1 MNFKINRTNYLL
13 GVITLLFVVALGMIA
28 WLKGANAIHKD
39 IRLRIDTLDLNQS
52 SYYYGGVIRF
62 TFKDSILLN
71 EEYYSSQGKYLVFEE
86 TREGYHVPSS
96 LSYIPSFLHP
106 SAACLETYRRYNH
119 GDTGNVNINH
129 ILNDRTI
136 RVDTDMKF
144 IYEQI
149 LEKAQAREASFFAIM
164 PSYTDSKYILKG
176 EEYYSPGDFTD
187 IEINGQLLSE
197 LAQKVTTEEPEEIV
211 DSLMNGIYNE
221 LSQYCAKE
229 HCNVGNNY
237 AAIVSNAIN
246 SEKTN
251 ALEYLFSEKKDKAKK
266 CIKTWLENH
275 TDQIRQLAKDC
286 PEIYNAAHQLS
297 DSYHWVNSKNYFE
310 LDSLFLSG
318 DYKYWDTKIMV
329 SETVEVEEVVAT
341 VIENAAVDEDDTI
354 LYRSDN
360 INKVLK
366 LIGHNGNEK
375 DLKLLLFNIEIWSRI
390 WREGEAEWTKNWLK
404 KITE

>member
-52 SYYYGGVIRF
+52 SYYYDVIRF
-62 TFKDSILLN
+62 NFKDSILLN
-71 EEYYSSQGKYLVFEE
+71 EEYYSTQGEYLVFEE

-119 GDTGNVNINH
+119 GDTGNVNINS
-129 ILNDRTI
+129 IMKPSSI
-136 RVDTDMKF
+136 SVDPDMKF
-144 IYEQI
+144 VYRQI
-149 LEKAQAREASFFAIM
+149 IKKAQARGASFVALM
-164 PSYTDSKYILKG
+164 PSYTNSKYILKG

-251 ALEYLFSEKKDKAKK
+251 ALEYLFSEKKDKAKE

-275 TDQIRQLAKDC
+275 TEQIRRLAKEC
-286 PEIYNAAHQLS
+286 PEVYNAAHQLS
-297 DSYHWVNSKNYFE
+297 DSYHYVDSKNHIK
-310 LDSLFLSG
+310 LDSLFTSSN
-318 DYKYWDTKIMV
+318 YKNWNTNIMV
-329 SETVEVEEVVAT
+329 SKTVEKAETSAIEEVIVA
-341 VIENAAVDEDDTI
+341 DTI
-354 LYRSDN
+354 LYESN
-360 INKVLK
+360 EVNEVLK
-366 LIGHNGNEK
+366 LIGHDRKEK
-375 DLKLLLFNIEIWSRI
+375 DLRLLLFNINFWSHIWK
-390 WREGEAEWTKNWLK
+390 EGEAEWTKKWMK
-404 KITE
+404 KIME

>member
-52 SYYYGGVIRF
+52 SYYYDVIRF
-62 TFKDSILLN
+62 NFKDSFLLN
-71 EEYYSSQGKYLVFEE
+71 EEYYSCQGKYLVFEE

-119 GDTGNVNINH
+119 GDTGNVNINS
-129 ILNDRTI
+129 IMKPSSI
-136 RVDTDMKF
+136 SVDPDMKF
-144 IYEQI
+144 VYRQI
-149 LEKAQAREASFFAIM
+149 IKKAQARGASFVALM

-211 DSLMNGIYNE
+211 DSLMNSIYRE

-275 TDQIRQLAKDC
+275 TEQIRQLAKEC
-286 PEIYNAAHQLS
+286 PEVYNAAHQLS
-297 DSYHWVNSKNYFE
+297 DSYHYVDSKNHIK
-310 LDSLFLSG
+310 LDSLFTSSN
-318 DYKYWDTKIMV
+318 YKNWNTNIMV
-329 SETVEVEEVVAT
+329 SKTVEKAETSAIEEVIVA
-341 VIENAAVDEDDTI
+341 DTI
-354 LYRSDN
+354 LYESN
-360 INKVLK
+360 EVNEVLK
-366 LIGHNGNEK
+366 LIGHDGKEK
-375 DLKLLLFNIEIWSRI
+375 DLRLLLFNINFWSHIWK
-390 WREGEAEWTKNWLK
+390 EGEAEWTNKWMK
-404 KITE
+404 KIME

>member
-52 SYYYGGVIRF
+52 SYYYDVIRF
-62 TFKDSILLN
+62 NFKDSFLLN
-71 EEYYSSQGKYLVFEE
+71 EEYYSCQGKYLVFEE

-106 SAACLETYRRYNH
+106 SAACLEKYRRYNH
-119 GDTGNVNINH
+119 GDTGKVSINNIMKPSS
-129 ILNDRTI
+129 IS
-136 RVDTDMKF
+136 VDPDMKF
-144 IYEQI
+144 VYRQI
-149 LEKAQAREASFFAIM
+149 IKKAQARGASFVALM

-275 TDQIRQLAKDC
+275 TEQIRQLAKEC
-286 PEIYNAAHQLS
+286 PEVYNAAHQLS
-297 DSYHWVNSKNYFE
+297 DSYHYVDSKNHIK
-310 LDSLFLSG
+310 LDSLFTSSN
-318 DYKYWDTKIMV
+318 YRNWNTNIMV
-329 SETVEVEEVVAT
+329 SKTVEKAETSAIEEVIVA
-341 VIENAAVDEDDTI
+341 DTI
-354 LYRSDN
+354 LYESN
-360 INKVLK
+360 EVNEVLK
-366 LIGHNGNEK
+366 LIGHDGKEK
-375 DLKLLLFNIEIWSRI
+375 DLRLLLFNINFWSHIWK
-390 WREGEAEWTKNWLK
+390 EGEAEWTNKWMK
-404 KITE
+404 KIME

>member
-52 SYYYGGVIRF
+52 SYYYDVIRF
-62 TFKDSILLN
+62 NFKDSFLLN
-71 EEYYSSQGKYLVFEE
+71 EEYYSCQGKYLVFEE

-119 GDTGNVNINH
+119 GDTGKVSINNIMKPSS
-129 ILNDRTI
+129 IS
-136 RVDTDMKF
+136 VDPDMKF
-144 IYEQI
+144 VYRQI
-149 LEKAQAREASFFAIM
+149 IKKAQARGASFVALM

-211 DSLMNGIYNE
+211 DSLMNSIYRE
-221 LSQYCAKE
+221 LSQYCAEE

-275 TDQIRQLAKDC
+275 TEQIRQLAKEC
-286 PEIYNAAHQLS
+286 PEVYNAAHQLS
-297 DSYHWVNSKNYFE
+297 DSYHYVDSKNHIK
-310 LDSLFLSG
+310 LDSLFTSSNYRNWNTNIMLS
-318 DYKYWDTKIMV
+318 K
-329 SETVEVEEVVAT
+329 TVEKAETSAIEEVIVA
-341 VIENAAVDEDDTI
+341 DTI
-354 LYRSDN
+354 LYESN
-360 INKVLK
+360 EVNEVLK
-366 LIGHNGNEK
+366 LIGHDGKEK
-375 DLKLLLFNIEIWSRI
+375 DLRLLLFNINFWSHIWK
-390 WREGEAEWTKNWLK
+390 EGEAEWTKKWMK
-404 KITE
+404 KIME

>member
-52 SYYYGGVIRF
+52 SYYYDVIRF
-62 TFKDSILLN
+62 NFKDSILLN
-71 EEYYSSQGKYLVFEE
+71 EEYYSTQGEYLVFEE

-119 GDTGNVNINH
+119 GDTGNVNINYIMAERH
-129 ILNDRTI
+129 IKVCSNIDF
-136 RVDTDMKF
+136 VYK
-144 IYEQI
+144 QI
-149 LEKAQAREASFFAIM
+149 IKKAQAREASFFAIM
-164 PSYTDSKYILKG
+164 PSYTISKNNSK
-176 EEYYSPGDFTD
+176 EFTD
-187 IEINGQLLSE
+187 IEIDGQLLSE
-197 LAQKVTTEEPEEIV
+197 IAEKVTTEEPEEIV

-246 SEKTN
+246 SEKKG
-251 ALEYLFSEKKDKAKK
+251 AIKYLFSEKKIRAKK

-275 TDQIRQLAKDC
+275 TEQIRQLAKEC
-286 PEIYNAAHQLS
+286 PEVYNAAHQLS
-297 DSYHWVNSKNYFE
+297 DSYHYVNNKNYIE
-310 LDSLFLSG
+310 LDSLFSSSP
-318 DYKYWDTKIMV
+318 YQSWDAGIIV
-329 SETVEVEEVVAT
+329 SKTVEKGVTSAIEEIVTTDT
-341 VIENAAVDEDDTI
+341 V
-354 LYRSDN
+354 LYKSYEVNR
-360 INKVLK
+360 VLK
-366 LIGHNGNEK
+366 LIGHDGKEK
-375 DLKLLLFNIEIWSRI
+375 DLRLLLFNINFWNHIWK
-390 WREGEAEWTKNWLK
+390 EGEAEWTNKWMK
-404 KITE
+404 KIME

>member
-52 SYYYGGVIRF
+52 SYYYDVIRF
-62 TFKDSILLN
+62 NFKDSFLLN
-71 EEYYSSQGKYLVFEE
+71 EEYYSCQGKYLVFEE

-119 GDTGNVNINH
+119 GDTGNVNINS
-129 ILNDRTI
+129 IMKPSSI
-136 RVDTDMKF
+136 SVDPDMKF
-144 IYEQI
+144 VYRQI
-149 LEKAQAREASFFAIM
+149 IKKAQARGASFVALM

-211 DSLMNGIYNE
+211 DSLMNSIYRE

-275 TDQIRQLAKDC
+275 TEQIRRLAKEC
-286 PEIYNAAHQLS
+286 PEVYNAAHQLS
-297 DSYHWVNSKNYFE
+297 DSYHYVDSKNHIK
-310 LDSLFLSG
+310 LDSLFTSSN
-318 DYKYWDTKIMV
+318 YKNWNTNIMV
-329 SETVEVEEVVAT
+329 SKTVEKAETSAIEEVIVA
-341 VIENAAVDEDDTI
+341 DTI
-354 LYRSDN
+354 LYESN
-360 INKVLK
+360 EVNEVLK
-366 LIGHNGNEK
+366 LIGHDGKEK
-375 DLKLLLFNIEIWSRI
+375 DLRLLLFNINFWSHIWK
-390 WREGEAEWTKNWLK
+390 EGEAEWTNKWMK
-404 KITE
+404 KIME

>member
-86 TREGYHVPSS
+86 TKEGYHIPSS

-106 SAACLETYRRYNH
+106 SAACLTGYHWGRHH
-119 GDTGNVNINH
+119 GDTGNVNINY
-129 ILNDRTI
+129 IMAERQIEVCSN
-136 RVDTDMKF
+136 VDFVYK
-144 IYEQI
+144 QI
-149 LEKAQAREASFFAIM
+149 IKKAQARGASFVALM

-176 EEYYSPGDFTD
+176 EKHYSPGDFTD

-197 LAQKVTTEEPEEIV
+197 LAQKVTTEKPEEIV

-221 LSQYCAKE
+221 LSQYCARE

-266 CIKTWLENH
+266 CIKNWLENH
-275 TDQIRQLAKDC
+275 TEQIRQLAKEC
-286 PEIYNAAHQLS
+286 PEVYNAAHQLS
-297 DSYHWVNSKNYFE
+297 DSYHYVNNKNYIE
-310 LDSLFLSG
+310 LDSLFSSSP
-318 DYKYWDTKIMV
+318 YQSWDAGIIV
-329 SETVEVEEVVAT
+329 PETVEKGETSAIEEIVTTDT
-341 VIENAAVDEDDTI
+341 V
-354 LYRSDN
+354 LYKSYEVNR
-360 INKVLK
+360 VLK
-366 LIGHNGNEK
+366 LIGHDWKEK
-375 DLKLLLFNIEIWSRI
+375 DLRLLLFNINFWSHIWE
-390 WREGEAEWTKNWLK
+390 EGEAEWTNKWMK
-404 KITE
+404 KIME

>member
-86 TREGYHVPSS
+86 TKEGYHIPSS

-106 SAACLETYRRYNH
+106 SAACLTGYHWGRHH
-119 GDTGNVNINH
+119 GDTGNVNINY
-129 ILNDRTI
+129 IMAERQIEVCSN
-136 RVDTDMKF
+136 VDFVYK
-144 IYEQI
+144 QI
-149 LEKAQAREASFFAIM
+149 IKKAQARGASFVALM

-176 EEYYSPGDFTD
+176 EKHYSPGDFTD

-221 LSQYCAKE
+221 LSQYCARE

-251 ALEYLFSEKKDKAKK
+251 ALEYLFSEKKDKAKM
-266 CIKTWLENH
+266 CIKNWLENH
-275 TDQIRQLAKDC
+275 TEQIRQLAKEC
-286 PEIYNAAHQLS
+286 PEVYNATHQLS
-297 DSYHWVNSKNYFE
+297 DSYHWVNKQNYLK
-310 LDSLFLSG
+310 LDSLFSSSN
-318 DYKYWDTKIMV
+318 YNHWNTEIMV
-329 SETVEVEEVVAT
+329 SATVEEVVAT
-341 VIENAAVDEDDTI
+341 TIEKAMAPDTV
-354 LYRSDN
+354 LYRSDEVN
-360 INKVLK
+360 EVLN
-366 LIGHNGNEK
+366 LIGHDGNGK
-375 DLKLLLFNIEIWSRI
+375 DLNRLFFNIEFWSHIWE
-390 WREGEAEWTKNWLK
+390 EGEAEWTNKWMK
-404 KITE
+404 KIME

>member
-1 MNFKINRTNYLL
+1 MNFKINRKNYLL
-13 GVITLLFVVALGMIA
+13 GIFTLLFIVAIGLIA

-39 IRLRIDTLDLNQS
+39 IRLRIDTLDMDRS
-52 SYYYGGVIRF
+52 TYDGGFVL
-62 TFKDSILLN
+62 TLKDSML
-71 EEYYSSQGKYLVFEE
+71 YSTQGEYLVFEE
-86 TREGYHVPSS
+86 TKDGYHVPSS
-96 LSYIPSFLHP
+96 INYIPSFIHP
-106 SAACLETYRRYNH
+106 SAACISRYHWKFYNS
-119 GDTGNVNINH
+119 DTGNVSINNIMKRSS
-129 ILNDRTI
+129 IS
-136 RVDTDMKF
+136 VDPDMKF
-144 IYEQI
+144 VYRQI
-149 LEKAQAREASFFAIM
+149 IKKAQARGASFVALM

-221 LSQYCAKE
+221 LSQYCARE

-275 TDQIRQLAKDC
+275 TEQIRQLAKEC
-286 PEIYNAAHQLS
+286 PEVYNAAHQLS
-297 DSYHWVNSKNYFE
+297 DSYHWVNKQNYAK
-310 LDSLFLSG
+310 LDSLFSSSN
-318 DYKYWDTKIMV
+318 YNHWNTNIIV
-329 SETVEVEEVVAT
+329 SEE
-341 VIENAAVDEDDTI
+341 AVDAMVTIPDTAV
-354 LYRSDN
+354 LYRSHEVN
-360 INKVLK
+360 EVLN
-366 LIGHNGNEK
+366 LIGHDGNGK
-375 DLKLLLFNIEIWSRI
+375 DLNRLFFSIEFWSRI
-390 WREGEAEWTKNWLK
+390 WKEGEAEWVKNWLK

>member
-52 SYYYGGVIRF
+52 SYYYDVIRF
-62 TFKDSILLN
+62 NFKDSFLLN
-71 EEYYSSQGKYLVFEE
+71 EEYYSCQGKYLVFEE

-119 GDTGNVNINH
+119 GDTGNVNINS
-129 ILNDRTI
+129 IMKPSSI
-136 RVDTDMKF
+136 SVDPDMKF
-144 IYEQI
+144 VYRQI
-149 LEKAQAREASFFAIM
+149 IKKAQARGASFVALM

-211 DSLMNGIYNE
+211 DSLMNSIYRE

-275 TDQIRQLAKDC
+275 TEQIRQLAKEC
-286 PEIYNAAHQLS
+286 PEVYNAAHQLS
-297 DSYHWVNSKNYFE
+297 DSYHYVDSKNHIK
-310 LDSLFLSG
+310 LDSLFTSSN
-318 DYKYWDTKIMV
+318 YRNWNTNIMV
-329 SETVEVEEVVAT
+329 SKTVEKAETSAIEEVIVA
-341 VIENAAVDEDDTI
+341 DTI
-354 LYRSDN
+354 LYESN
-360 INKVLK
+360 EVNEVLK
-366 LIGHNGNEK
+366 LIGHDGKEK
-375 DLKLLLFNIEIWSRI
+375 DLRLLLFNINFWSHIWK
-390 WREGEAEWTKNWLK
+390 EEEAEWTNKWMK
-404 KITE
+404 KIME

>member
-39 IRLRIDTLDLNQS
+39 IRLRIDTLDLNYS
-52 SYYYGGVIRF
+52 PSYYRSNSIGF
-62 TFKDSILLN
+62 TLKDSILLN

-275 TDQIRQLAKDC
+275 TDQIRQLAKEC
-286 PEIYNAAHQLS
+286 PEVYNAAHQLS
-297 DSYHWVNSKNYFE
+297 DSYHYVNSKNYIE
-310 LDSLFLSG
+310 LDSLFSSSN
-318 DYKYWDTKIMV
+318 YKHWNTEIMV
-329 SETVEVEEVVAT
+329 TEVAEEVVAT
-341 VIENAAVDEDDTI
+341 TIEKAMAPDTV
-354 LYRSDN
+354 LYRSDEVN
-360 INKVLK
+360 EVLN
-366 LIGHNGNEK
+366 LIGHDGNGK
-375 DLKLLLFNIEIWSRI
+375 DLNRLFFNIEFWSHIWE
-390 WREGEAEWTKNWLK
+390 EGEAEWTNKWMK
-404 KITE
+404 KIME

>member
-52 SYYYGGVIRF
+52 SYYYDVIRF
-62 TFKDSILLN
+62 NFKDSFLLN
-71 EEYYSSQGKYLVFEE
+71 EEYYSCQGKYLVFEE
-86 TREGYHVPSS
+86 TKEGYHIPSS

-119 GDTGNVNINH
+119 GDTGNVNINS
-129 ILNDRTI
+129 IMKPSSI
-136 RVDTDMKF
+136 SVDPDMKF
-144 IYEQI
+144 VYRQI
-149 LEKAQAREASFFAIM
+149 IKKAQARGASFVALM

-176 EEYYSPGDFTD
+176 EKYYSPGDFTD

-211 DSLMNGIYNE
+211 DSLMNSIYRE

-275 TDQIRQLAKDC
+275 TEQIRQLAKEC
-286 PEIYNAAHQLS
+286 PEVYNAAHQLS
-297 DSYHWVNSKNYFE
+297 DSYHYVDSKNHIK
-310 LDSLFLSG
+310 LDSLFTSSN
-318 DYKYWDTKIMV
+318 YKNWNTNIMV
-329 SETVEVEEVVAT
+329 SKTVEKAETSAIEEVIVA
-341 VIENAAVDEDDTI
+341 DTI
-354 LYRSDN
+354 LYESN
-360 INKVLK
+360 EVNEVLK
-366 LIGHNGNEK
+366 LIGHDGKEK
-375 DLKLLLFNIEIWSRI
+375 DLRLLLFNINFWSHIWK
-390 WREGEAEWTKNWLK
+390 EGEAEWTNKWMK
-404 KITE
+404 KIME